1 MQLTFAIALGL
12 MLAAETPAPK
22 WNPGS
27 YIIGPEDVLFIQVW
41 KEPDLSRRVPV
52 RPDGR
57 ISLPLLNDMQA
68 AGLTPNELASQ
79 VSQELKKYLT
89 EVDVAV
95 VVEQVNSRRIYVM
108 GEVVRPGAYP
118 LLAPTSVL
126 QALSAACGFREFAN
140 TKKIHILR
148 GVGID
153 QKKLLFDYNAV
164 VKGKKPA
171 QNILLEN
178 GDTIVVP

>member
-1 MQLTFAIALGL
+1 MQLEFAIALGL
-12 MLAAETPAPK
+12 MLAAETSAPK
-22 WNPGS
+22 WNPES
-27 YIIGPEDVLFIQVW
+27 YIIGPGDVLTVQVW

-57 ISLPLLNDMQA
+57 ISLPLLNDVQA
-68 AGLTPNELASQ
+68 AGLTPNELAGR

-89 EVDVAV
+89 EADVAI

-108 GEVVRPGAYP
+108 GEIARPGAYP
-118 LLAPTSVL
+118 LLAQTSVL
-126 QALSAACGFREFAN
+126 QALSAAGGFRELAN
-140 TKKIHILR
+140 TKKIYILR
-148 GVGID
+148 GAGVY
-153 QKKLLFDYNAV
+153 QKRLLFDYNAV
-164 VKGKKPA
+164 VKGKKPE